1 MQANLR
7 MKQWLSV
14 VVLLSGLGLGG
25 CSTDKKADAAQP
37 AARKAGS
44 VAPRPSVVET
54 PATPYQAVSVV
65 NGTRLTG
72 TIDFEGTIPPDSV
85 VNIPSDLPGCGATVT
100 ARSVQRTGTRI
111 GGVAVWISDIRTGK
125 PLPIE
130 RRFDLANEECLLT
143 PGVQAV
149 FAPATLNVRSGD
161 AAMHENHIVNVGTG
175 ELEGIAPFNDN
186 GEVVP
191 FDRLLTKP
199 AQLEVSCKLHSWAK
213 AWILVFDHPYFAVT
227 ERAGTF
233 AIDNIPPGTYRVKAW
248 HPQLGVSEQSVTI
261 VAGSPASLALKLGSP
276 QVTPAVDTTAGSPP
290 PST

>member
-1 MQANLR
+1 

-25 CSTDKKADAAQP
+25 CSTDQKADAAQP
-37 AARKAGS
+37 AARKASS

-100 ARSVQRTGTRI
+100 ARSVERTGKRI

-125 PLPIE
+125 PLPME

-143 PGVQAV
+143 PKVQAV
-149 FAPATLNVRSGD
+149 FAPATLNVGSGD

-199 AQLEVSCKLHSWAK
+199 AQLEISCKLHPWAK

-227 ERAGTF
+227 KRAGTF
-233 AIDNIPPGTYRVKAW
+233 SIDNVPPGTFRVKAW
-248 HPQLGVSEQSVTI
+248 HPQLGISEQSVTI
-261 VAGSPASLALKLGSP
+261 VAGSPATLALKLGSP
-276 QVTPAVDTTAGSPP
+276 LVTPAVDTTAGSPP

>member
-1 MQANLR
+1 
-7 MKQWLSV
+7 MKLWLSL
-14 VVLLSGLGLGG
+14 VVLLPGLGLGG

-44 VAPRPSVVET
+44 IAARPSVVET
-54 PATPYQAVSVV
+54 PAQPYQAVSVA
-65 NGTRLTG
+65 NGSRLTG
-72 TIDFEGTIPPDSV
+72 TIDFEGAIPPDSV
-85 VNIPSDLPGCGATVT
+85 VSVPANLSGCGATVT
-100 ARSVQRTGTRI
+100 ARSVERTGTRI

-125 PLPIE
+125 PLPME
-130 RRFDLANEECLLT
+130 RRFELANNECLLT
-143 PGVQAV
+143 PKVQAV
-149 FAPATLNVRSGD
+149 FAPATLNVASGD

-175 ELEGIAPFNDN
+175 DLEAIAPFNDN

-199 AQLEVSCKLHSWAK
+199 AQLEISCKLHPWAK

-233 AIDNIPPGTYRVKAW
+233 AIDNVPPGTYRVKAW
-248 HPQLGVSEQSVTI
+248 HPQLGVSEQSVT
-261 VAGSPASLALKLGSP
+261 VAAGSPATLALKLGAPQAVPSADTLTASP
-276 QVTPAVDTTAGSPP
+276 R